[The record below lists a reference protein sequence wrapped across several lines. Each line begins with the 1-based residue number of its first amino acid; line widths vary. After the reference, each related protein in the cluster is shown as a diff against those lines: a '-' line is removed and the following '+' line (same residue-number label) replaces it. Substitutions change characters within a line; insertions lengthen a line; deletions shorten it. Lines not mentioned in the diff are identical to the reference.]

1 MSDILLFIVI
11 SVVYLVGVIVS
22 MALVA
27 HINRKDEEIPEVLS
41 IFSWVFVL
49 GTFVLLPI
57 FVLVIYPFEKL
68 QNYLNNKFKEK

>member
-11 SVVYLVGVIVS
+11 SVVYLIGVIVS

>member
-1 MSDILLFIVI
+1 MSNVLLFIVI
-11 SVVYLVGVIVS
+11 SAVYLVGVIAS

-27 HINRKDEEIPEVLS
+27 HINRKDEEIPEVIS

-49 GTFVLLPI
+49 GTFVLIPI
-57 FVLVIYPFEKL
+57 FVVVIHPLEKL